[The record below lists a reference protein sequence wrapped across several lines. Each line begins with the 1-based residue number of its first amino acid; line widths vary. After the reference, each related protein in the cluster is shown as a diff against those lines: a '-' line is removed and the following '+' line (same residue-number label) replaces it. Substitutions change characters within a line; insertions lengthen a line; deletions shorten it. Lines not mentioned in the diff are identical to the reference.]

1 MTSYISSKPRYEILD
16 GLRGVAAVMVL
27 VYHICEPHWGQTTQ
41 PVAHGYLAVDFFFVL
56 SGFVIGYAYND
67 RWSNGLSLKEFMKRR
82 ITRLRTRGQD
92 SVLSANIFF
101 LINLILCFCLFLSAV
116 ATVLT
121 SLSSGASTS
130 AVSSSILIDALA
142 VDATHHDM
150 IDSPA

>member
-1 MTSYISSKPRYEILD
+1 MP
-16 GLRGVAAVMVL
+16 G
-27 VYHICEPHWGQTTQ
+27 
-41 PVAHGYLAVDFFFVL
+41 
-56 SGFVIGYAYND
+56 
-67 RWSNGLSLKEFMKRR
+67 
-82 ITRLRTRGQD
+82 RTRGQD
-92 SVLSANIFF
+92 SVLSANIIF